1 MLLTLRTR
9 LLRATSLVTT
19 AIGLGIV
26 VAGIATQPVMS
37 LFCGSISSTS
47 AWILSLGAFYYGY
60 GVGLGGYLIGGALAC
75 AACGVIGSPLYL
87 IKSLLGP
94 KQPEPQVKMAKVK
107 EAPVKP
113 KKGLVATTRRAIT
126 RRFFRLIFLVLGILD
141 TIIHTSFLEKEK
153 RGATKEDRNWFWN
166 QLYEK
171 DEDYYEYAVVYG
183 GEVQN
188 DHPEELWIFCNGI
201 LTDLDGAKGACKKIT
216 EMFGRPCKL
225 LHNPTDGP

>member
-1 MLLTLRTR
+1 M
-9 LLRATSLVTT
+9 VTT
-19 AIGLGIV
+19 AIGSGIV
-26 VAGIATQPVMS
+26 VAGVATQPVMS
-37 LFCGSISSTS
+37 LFCGSISPTS

-75 AACGVIGSPLYL
+75 AACGVVGSPLYL
-87 IKSLLGP
+87 FKSLLGP

-107 EAPVKP
+107 EASVKP
-113 KKGLVATTRRAIT
+113 KKGFVATTVRAIT
-126 RRFFRLIFLVLGILD
+126 RPFFRLIFLVLGILD
-141 TIIHTSFLEKEK
+141 TVIQTSFLEK

-171 DEDYYEYAVVYG
+171 DEDYYEYEEVYG
-183 GEVQN
+183 GEVHN
-188 DHPEELWIFCNGI
+188 EHPEELWIFCNGI
-201 LTDLDGAKGACKKIT
+201 LNDLDGAKGACKKIT